1 MKTENA
7 IIMQQAR
14 EALAGKWVLAVSTMF
29 VYSVITMAI
38 QTIPKSGAILGILI
52 SGPMSLGLV
61 IFSLSLT
68 RNQNPKIEQ
77 IFDGFA
83 RFGTALLAR
92 VLIMVYVLLWALLL
106 IVPGIIAAISYSM
119 TFYILADN
127 ESMGAKEA
135 MDRSK
140 KMMMGNKWKFFC
152 LGLRFIGWALLSILT
167 LGIGLLWFIPYL
179 QISTTKFYE
188 DLKRVEGA
196 TTN

>member
-7 IIMQQAR
+7 TLMQQAR
-14 EALAGKWVLAVSTMF
+14 EALAGRWGLAVGTMF

-38 QTIPKSGAILGILI
+38 QTIPKSGGVLGILI
-52 SGPMSLGLV
+52 GGPMTLGLI
-61 IFSLSLT
+61 IFSLALV
-68 RNQNPKIEQ
+68 RNQNPKLEQ
-77 IFDGFA
+77 LFDGFA
-83 RFGTALLAR
+83 RFSTALVAQ
-92 VLIMVYVLLWALLL
+92 VLVMVYVLLWALLL
-106 IVPGIIAAISYSM
+106 IVPGIVAALSYAM

-135 MDRSK
+135 MARSK

-167 LGIGLLWFIPYL
+167 LGIGFLWFIPYL
-179 QISTTKFYE
+179 QITTTKFYE

-196 TTN
+196 AN